1 MGRRRDASALS
12 FPAIDPAALV
22 ATGVLPRPPALDL
35 VERNLGAFDESLP
48 TLKFHRRELGDGVV
62 EIEFDER
69 HVPTPAQPL
78 RLFAADEPREI
89 TSEIWFEDIEIVD
102 DAPASAPL
110 VDVFEEPSPLAALL
124 VPLMVAK
131 SSPLPDRP
139 RTLVTI
145 RPLNPCPEPAPP
157 AVALML
163 ACWLVAAVLSTAI
176 WAATA

>member
-1 MGRRRDASALS
+1 MVRRRDASAWS
-12 FPAIDPAALV
+12 FPAIDPLALV
-22 ATGVLPRPPALDL
+22 ATGVLPKPPALQL

-48 TLKFHRRELGDGVV
+48 TLKFHRRELSEGIV
-62 EIEFDER
+62 EIEFDES

-78 RLFAADEPREI
+78 QLAPESIAAEI
-89 TSEIWFEDIEIVD
+89 TTEIWWADVELVD
-102 DAPASAPL
+102 EAPASTPL
-110 VDVFEEPSPLAALL
+110 VDVFEEPSPLVALL
-124 VPLMVAK
+124 IPLMVAK

-145 RPLNPCPEPAPP
+145 RPLNPCPQPAPP

-176 WAATA
+176 LLVT

>member
-1 MGRRRDASALS
+1 MVRRRDASAV
-12 FPAIDPAALV
+12 FYPAIDPSALV
-22 ATGVLPRPPALDL
+22 ATGALPKPPALL
-35 VERNLGAFDESLP
+35 VVERNLGAFDESLP
-48 TLKFHRRELGDGVV
+48 TLKFHRRELSDGIV

-78 RLFAADEPREI
+78 SLAPESIAPEI
-89 TSEIWFEDIEIVD
+89 TAEIWWEDVELVD
-102 DAPASAPL
+102 DEPASAPL
-110 VDVFEEPSPLAALL
+110 VDVFEAPTPLVALL